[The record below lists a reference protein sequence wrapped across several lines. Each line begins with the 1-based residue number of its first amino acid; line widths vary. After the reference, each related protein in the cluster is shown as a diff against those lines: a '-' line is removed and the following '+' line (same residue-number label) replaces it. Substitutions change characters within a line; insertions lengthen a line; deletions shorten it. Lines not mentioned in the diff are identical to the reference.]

1 MYDVPGYIPHGSEEG
16 RKREDKDEVRRG
28 KRKARAPRW
37 GSMGYRSVRV
47 LLQRPRGQRIT
58 RNSRL
63 DLTYTLWCW
72 VLETPSRVETRGY
85 EPCW

>member
-1 MYDVPGYIPHGSEEG
+1 MCVYRSTYDIRCTAIRDIYEWKRMRDKERGQGAVVGEEG
-16 RKREDKDEVRRG
+16 G
-28 KRKARAPRW
+28 KYGRPDR

-63 DLTYTLWCW
+63 DFTYTLG
-72 VLETPSRVETRGY
+72 LGL
-85 EPCW
+85 